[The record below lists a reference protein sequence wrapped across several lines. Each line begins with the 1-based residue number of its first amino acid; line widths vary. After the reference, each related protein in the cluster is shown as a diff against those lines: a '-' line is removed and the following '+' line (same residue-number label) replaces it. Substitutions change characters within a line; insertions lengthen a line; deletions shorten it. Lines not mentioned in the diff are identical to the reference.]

1 MNNYNNENVTTNMLL
16 LLLDHSHND
25 EQQPSSVTI
34 TTTRGAA
41 YVTLALF
48 VLFTLIAIIAGVV
61 VSNLLVRPEFYL
73 GSNSNSSCRR
83 SKRKSLAK
91 NLPDYDGDWRI
102 DMKRNG
108 LGNPK
113 VL

>member
-83 SKRKSLAK
+83 SKKLEIDRLKMRL
-91 NLPDYDGDWRI
+91 NLFILIY
-102 DMKRNG
+102 
-108 LGNPK
+108 
-113 VL
+113 VLQYIE